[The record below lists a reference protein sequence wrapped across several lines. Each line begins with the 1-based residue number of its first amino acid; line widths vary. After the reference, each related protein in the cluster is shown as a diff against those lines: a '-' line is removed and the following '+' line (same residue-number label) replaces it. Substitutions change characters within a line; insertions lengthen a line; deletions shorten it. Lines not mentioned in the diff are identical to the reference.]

1 MHKPL
6 HKHPVALR
14 HCVILTGIFGLVLLV
29 IFFTHP
35 GCVYGSQ
42 TDWSNQHFEIP
53 EYFRTRFYAS
63 GNLFPDFA
71 LHLGGGQ
78 NIYNFAYYGLYSP
91 VILLSYAFPWLSM
104 ANYIMISHILLT
116 LLSAIL
122 CYFWLRKWFP
132 PKRALYACLLYTSP
146 SPRD

>member
-53 EYFRTRFYAS
+53 EYFRTRFYATKIS
-63 GNLFPDFA
+63 TILPTTACTALLFCCPT
-71 LHLGGGQ
+71 
-78 NIYNFAYYGLYSP
+78 P
-91 VILLSYAFPWLSM
+91 FPGCPWQT
-104 ANYIMISHILLT
+104 T
-116 LLSAIL
+116 L
-122 CYFWLRKWFP
+122 
-132 PKRALYACLLYTSP
+132 
-146 SPRD
+146 